1 MKLNT
6 EPINSSKD
14 YFQNIY
20 SNSSPDIIEQVD
32 KVINKYKNQLEQ
44 LKYKNDLNA
53 LNMDYNLSIEKINN
67 YSGNMKTEPDQY
79 FINTSKNIE
88 YKKNYVNKEN
98 NNYIYEENKEEENNY
113 NIQNK
118 NKYNFQYNKL
128 NKYDDFYDI
137 NKNNDLSNNNLA
149 YEMKNDNIKLGS
161 ALTLE
166 KSKVVQLLYLLKMKD
181 NEIYNL
187 KLKIEN
193 FEEKVNELENKYQN
207 IINSIEQ
214 EQSNKLNDI
223 YNNISDENNKL
234 KVDYNEIKR
243 NSEIQI
249 EEINNE
255 LNNNKKI
262 IKIFFD
268 LFNKNLELFKNTD
281 IIQSSQNLYITE
293 NNFTEEN
300 AFFAVG
306 CIDKLINKLVQ
317 DNKDLF
323 NELLRLKGQIDNNNN
338 LISEPI
344 NNYIQQENNSLRQ
357 LVYNLKT
364 ENNYLKNNKSYNDIR
379 INQNK
384 NNFELSQ
391 NTKTQ
396 GINIEVKPNH
406 HHHIVNSVCKHCTT
420 DCFKN
425 TIQSNQMDQSPF
437 EKIKIKINN
446 LENQLRNQTYY

>member
-1 MKLNT
+1 M
-6 EPINSSKD
+6 I
-14 YFQNIY
+14 
-20 SNSSPDIIEQVD
+20 
-32 KVINKYKNQLEQ
+32 
-44 LKYKNDLNA
+44 
-53 LNMDYNLSIEKINN
+53 
-67 YSGNMKTEPDQY
+67 
-79 FINTSKNIE
+79 
-88 YKKNYVNKEN
+88 
-98 NNYIYEENKEEENNY
+98 
-113 NIQNK
+113 
-118 NKYNFQYNKL
+118 
-128 NKYDDFYDI
+128 
-137 NKNNDLSNNNLA
+137 
-149 YEMKNDNIKLGS
+149 
-161 ALTLE
+161 
-166 KSKVVQLLYLLKMKD
+166 
-181 NEIYNL
+181 
-187 KLKIEN
+187 
-193 FEEKVNELENKYQN
+193 
-207 IINSIEQ
+207 
-214 EQSNKLNDI
+214 
-223 YNNISDENNKL
+223 
-234 KVDYNEIKR
+234 
-243 NSEIQI
+243 
-249 EEINNE
+249 
-255 LNNNKKI
+255 
-262 IKIFFD
+262 
-268 LFNKNLELFKNTD
+268 
-281 IIQSSQNLYITE
+281 YITE